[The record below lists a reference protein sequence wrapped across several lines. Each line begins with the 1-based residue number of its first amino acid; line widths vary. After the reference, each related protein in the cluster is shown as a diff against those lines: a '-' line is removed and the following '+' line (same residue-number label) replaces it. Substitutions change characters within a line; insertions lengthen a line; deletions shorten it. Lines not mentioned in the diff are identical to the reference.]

1 VTKWS
6 PEAVTTTSDT
16 AALDGEHRYLATE
29 HDSMHGWAREM
40 RILTLMLRER
50 SRATIVDGDKGM
62 ANNSDEPRRKGTEFR
77 R

>member
-1 VTKWS
+1 M
-6 PEAVTTTSDT
+6 TSDT
-16 AALDGEHRYLATE
+16 AVLDGEHRYLATE
-29 HDSMHGWAREM
+29 HTSMHGWAQEM

-50 SRATIVDGDKGM
+50 SRAMIVDGDEGM